1 MDASLLLLEGAK
13 LAIQS
18 YFNYMSVAGK
28 TSEEVDAVYQQ
39 EKAQFEKNNP
49 DTLEDTPQA

>member
-18 YFNYMSVAGK
+18 YFNYMRVAGK
-28 TSEEVDAVYQQ
+28 TPEEVDAVYQQ
-39 EKAQFEKNNP
+39 EKAQFEKNSP
-49 DTLEDTPQA
+49 DELEDTPPA

>member
-18 YFNYMSVAGK
+18 YFNYMRVAGK
-28 TSEEVDAVYQQ
+28 TPEEVDAVYQQ

-49 DTLEDTPQA
+49 DELEDTPPA